1 MPDDDNNLTKRKP
14 NDIDLAE
21 KVIEDVGHGAPVLP
35 DSLDITNCDIQFT
48 QHMKRGDTTA
58 VDRLS
63 VKRLADLSGLDS
75 EKFKRQVVD
84 IRLPKH
90 GNDAKVEETNN
101 EKVMQKDKNRN
112 KNVKCPQCGC
122 EFEA

>member
-1 MPDDDNNLTKRKP
+1 LVKKKP
-14 NDIDLAE
+14 KNIELAE
-21 KVIEDVGHGAPVLP
+21 TIIEEVQHGEPVLP
-35 DSLDITNCDIQFT
+35 DSLDVDTADVPFT

-75 EKFKRQVVD
+75 EKFKRRVVD

-90 GNDAKVEETNN
+90 GKDAKVEETNN
-101 EKVMQKDKNRN
+101 EKVTRKDRNRN

-122 EFEA
+122 EFEME